1 MVSAFHNNLGNK
13 ETMAENIKYY
23 MKKYNKSRMQICED
37 LGFRYST
44 FTEWINAKKY
54 PRIDKIEMMANYFGI
69 SKADLVEDR
78 NIYNKKSRAIR
89 IPVLGRVIAG
99 IPVDAIEEIIDYE
112 EIDEQMAQGGDFY
125 GLQIKGDSM
134 EPRFVEGDVVIVRKQ
149 NDIDNGQIG
158 IILVNGDEATVKK
171 IKKVDNGIML
181 ISFNNSYEPIFYS
194 NEYISKL
201 PVEIIGRVVELR
213 GKF

>member
-1 MVSAFHNNLGNK
+1 MLPLYINIKKMRKKRGMSQLELAEATGYTNYSSISKIEDGKVDLPQSKIILFAKALGTTPAHLMGWRDDEKINSNK
-13 ETMAENIKYY
+13 EI
-23 MKKYNKSRMQICED
+23 
-37 LGFRYST
+37 
-44 FTEWINAKKY
+44 
-54 PRIDKIEMMANYFGI
+54 
-69 SKADLVEDR
+69 
-78 NIYNKKSRAIR
+78 KKSKGIR

-112 EIDEQMAQGGDFY
+112 EIDEHMAQGGDFY

-158 IILVNGDEATVKK
+158 IVLVNGDEATVKK

-194 NEYISKL
+194 KEEIQKK
-201 PVEIIGRVVELR
+201 PVQIIGRVVELR